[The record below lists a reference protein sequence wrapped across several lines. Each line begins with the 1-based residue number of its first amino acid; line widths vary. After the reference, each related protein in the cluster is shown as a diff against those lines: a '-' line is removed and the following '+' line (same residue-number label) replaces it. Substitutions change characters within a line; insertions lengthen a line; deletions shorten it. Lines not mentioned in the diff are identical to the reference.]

1 MQISAVVSGAVFLLW
16 PTTLH
21 YPPLADGSLPASAQR
36 MLMAMDSSQN
46 CLPSLHGALTV
57 LSVWAL
63 ADARKPIRTLL
74 AAAWGLGVLYATI
87 QTRRHVALDLSAGV
101 AVGVLCGMA
110 VRHWLAQRALTLSI
124 EPVST

>member
-1 MQISAVVSGAVFLLW
+1 MLAALTAHGLL
-16 PTTLH
+16 LH
-21 YPPLADGSLPASAQR
+21 ETIFPASAMVFGFAYALSA
-36 MLMAMDSSQN
+36 MLW
-46 CLPSLHGALTV
+46 LGVGIFWIESLFF
-57 LSVWAL
+57 SL
-63 ADARKPIRTLL
+63 A
-74 AAAWGLGVLYATI
+74 GLGVLYATI